1 MLDLLVVIYFLLALL
16 SALSIVARDIFAG
29 RTHSVIAIAVA
40 AVFWPAAVFF
50 HHYGPRELSPW
61 RYHE

>member
-16 SALSIVARDIFAG
+16 SAFSVVVRDIFAG
-29 RTHSVIAIAVA
+29 RVYSLIAIAVA

-61 RYHE
+61 RHHE